1 MKANSKAK
9 SKIIKI
15 NRSEE
20 EILNNVRGEEREFT
34 KVKTRLDKQ
43 AFQIRRDMWNEEK
56 HDSLTIDKRFG
67 KQNID
72 YAQYVEWGGLGGAKR
87 KWNNEAERKR
97 VSRLKNKIKQGTNL
111 KPREQQMIT
120 KYSIDVKQ
128 LVSGKTGRPREYY
141 ADRPASNTE
150 RTRKRRLK
158 LKDNE

>member
-1 MKANSKAK
+1 MKTK
-9 SKIIKI
+9 SKVIKI

-20 EILNNVRGEEREFT
+20 EILNNVRGEEREFA
-34 KVKTRLDKQ
+34 KIKTRLDKK
-43 AFQIRRDMWNEEK
+43 AFQIRRDEWNEQK
-56 HDSLTIDKRFG
+56 HNTFTIDKRFG

-72 YAQYVEWGGLGGAKR
+72 YAQYVEWGGLGGVKR

-97 VSRLKNKIKQGTNL
+97 VSRLKNKIKQGANL
-111 KPREQQMIT
+111 QQKDQQMIT
-120 KYSIDVKQ
+120 KYAINVKQ

-158 LKDNE
+158 LKDNEN